1 MRESMKVVLS
11 VCLAF
16 FIGIMAAEPAE
27 AKRFGSGGFGKTFKT
42 SPFKKASPIFGQK
55 SSGQKSAPANAQGL
69 NGAKGKRPGM
79 MGGLMGGLLAG
90 GALAYLMGSGA
101 FDGLQFMDILI
112 FGLIG
117 FVLFKLVFARKTAPQ
132 YAQQGGPS
140 QQMDTSAPQAF
151 EAQNIMQGQD
161 EIPMDLPQGFDVTGF
176 AQRAKEHFV
185 LVNKAWDT
193 GDMSTISEYLGS
205 DLLAQLKAE
214 RAELDGPMSHDILDV
229 DAEIVRS
236 ENTTEGHLVSLLF
249 RGRIKD
255 LNSQEESGIFD
266 VWHMRR
272 SEDGAW
278 LIIGIEAQ

>member
-1 MRESMKVVLS
+1 MKVVLS

-42 SPFKKASPIFGQK
+42 SPFKKATPSFGQK
-55 SSGQKSAPANAQGL
+55 SSKSAKPDNAQGL

-101 FDGLQFMDILI
+101 FDGLQFMDVLI
-112 FGLIG
+112 FALIG
-117 FVLFKLVFARKTAPQ
+117 FVLFKLFFARKPARQ

-140 QQMDTSAPQAF
+140 GQANSSAPQAF

-161 EIPMDLPQGFDVTGF
+161 QIPMDFPQNFDVKGF
-176 AQRAKEHFV
+176 AERAKEHFS
-185 LVNKAWDT
+185 LVNNAWDT
-193 GDMSTISEYLGS
+193 GDMDTINEYLEES
-205 DLLAQLKAE
+205 LLEQLKAE
-214 RAELDGPMSHDILDV
+214 RAQIDGTLSHEILDV

-236 ENTTEGHLVSLLF
+236 ENTPQGHVVSLLF

-255 LNSQEESGIFD
+255 LSSQEENGIFD

-272 SEDGAW
+272 SENGAW

>member
-1 MRESMKVVLS
+1 MKVVLS

-27 AKRFGSGGFGKTFKT
+27 AKRFGSGGFGKSFKT
-42 SPFKKASPIFGQK
+42 SPFKKAAPVFGQKK
-55 SSGQKSAPANAQGL
+55 SSGQKAAPANAQGL

-117 FVLFKLVFARKTAPQ
+117 FVLFKLFFARKPSPQ
-132 YAQQGGPS
+132 YAHPAGQTGQT
-140 QQMDTSAPQAF
+140 DTAAPHAF

-161 EIPMDLPQGFDVTGF
+161 QIPLDFPQGFDVTGF
-176 AQRAKEHFV
+176 AQRAQEHFS

-193 GDMSTISEYLGS
+193 GDMSTISEYLAE

-214 RAELDGPMSHDILDV
+214 RDQLEGQMSHEILDL

-236 ENTTEGHLVSLLF
+236 ENTVEGHLVSLLF

-255 LNSQEESGIFD
+255 LNSQDESGIFD

-272 SEDGAW
+272 SENGAW

>member
-1 MRESMKVVLS
+1 MKVVLS

-16 FIGIMAAEPAE
+16 FIGIMSAEPAE

-42 SPFKKASPIFGQK
+42 SPFKKASPAFGQK
-55 SSGQKSAPANAQGL
+55 SSGQKSAPANSQGL

-101 FDGLQFMDILI
+101 FDGVQFMDILI

-117 FVLFKLVFARKTAPQ
+117 FVLFKLFFTRKPAPQ
-132 YAQQGGPS
+132 YAAGGTAQQS
-140 QQMDTSAPQAF
+140 NTASPQAF

-161 EIPMDLPQGFDVTGF
+161 QIPLNFPQGFDVTGF
-176 AQRAKEHFV
+176 AQRAKEHFS

-193 GDMSTISEYLGS
+193 GDMSTISEYLAE
-205 DLLAQLKAE
+205 DLLAQLEAE
-214 RAELDGPMSHDILDV
+214 REQLDGQMSHEILDV

-236 ENTTEGHLVSLLF
+236 ENTAEGHLISLLF